1 MDTQGDS
8 LIKQREISFCTLHPD
23 RAQAHT
29 ASSFLVDVPGIMNAS
44 APTDALLQV
53 EYRLLE
59 ITLFEIE
66 QLLEERGFHLD
77 NRLFQKL
84 RRALFYYTEDTQRA
98 NMGCG
103 RGESNCTAKVFASN
117 YKRRNHGC
125 KDDRPAHWR
134 RYL

>member
-1 MDTQGDS
+1 MDNQGDS

-23 RAQAHT
+23 RAQAQT
-29 ASSFLVDVPGIMNAS
+29 ARAYLAGVTGILTAS
-44 APTDALLQV
+44 APTDALLRV

-59 ITLFEIE
+59 VTLFEIE
-66 QLLEERGFHLD
+66 RLLEERGFHLD

-84 RRALFYYTEDTQRA
+84 RRALYHYTEDTQRA
-98 NMGCG
+98 NLGCG
-103 RGESNCTAKVFASN
+103 QGESNCTKKVFASN
-117 YKRRNHGC
+117 YKRREHGC